1 MLATILKGDLATDT
15 SLAIVRTF
23 TKLRQLSRAMQQVN
37 EEVAKG
43 GDSRRKQARSIQEPH
58 ERSFC
63 RPSSCQSQKM
73 TFGINIGIF
82 KWELETTRER
92 KD

>member
-43 GDSRRKQARSIQEPH
+43 GEIQTKTSKEYSRTS
-58 ERSFC
+58 
-63 RPSSCQSQKM
+63 
-73 TFGINIGIF
+73 
-82 KWELETTRER
+82 
-92 KD
+92 